1 LKCWR
6 KNEKWEILKRKV
18 KEMSE
23 PTLKKT
29 HELLEKLAAYV
40 MNEVP
45 TKNEIEKRF
54 QQIER
59 ELERKADK
67 ADLIIVKEDL
77 LMVKDDLSN
86 VKENVSMI
94 LNGMDG
100 MVKSLDIIR
109 TEQSA
114 FISGLRRIEKRVDML
129 EKKIG

>member
-1 LKCWR
+1 
-6 KNEKWEILKRKV
+6 
-18 KEMSE
+18 MSE